1 MVKSGADPNSI
12 SVSIS
17 ITGLSVSTELESYF
31 KVTCRTVNIFYVL
44 ILNNNIGIFL
54 VNVSRN

>member
-17 ITGLSVSTELESYF
+17 ITGLSVSAELESYF
-31 KVTCRTVNIFYVL
+31 KMTCRTVNIFYVL